1 MKIISL
7 CGAWCA
13 VCHTPSGETLAMTGS
28 VPGSAIADH
37 IRAGHLPQD
46 IFYRDNAEAVRRF
59 ECCDYTYRRSVTLD
73 ALAEVAVLSFERL
86 DTYADVLVNGQTVY
100 HSENGNIRHDIPL
113 AAGILRVGENT
124 VEVRLAS
131 PIRAAAGRPA
141 REGAFTTERLY
152 TRRMQCTYG
161 WDWVG
166 RFVTVGI
173 GDCTLTLSERCEAV
187 CEHVYI
193 TTPCIDPDSAT
204 VRIDTTLREGYRP
217 QCLTHTVLSPEG
229 EAVALH
235 RRFCRENFL
244 RTELDVPAPRLWYPR
259 GYGEQPLYTLVLTD
273 AHGRELHRECFGI
286 RTVKLQQL
294 PDAEDSAARATCR
307 QIKNPYYDKNDTSS
321 SFLIKIN
328 GTPIF
333 CKGANW
339 VPCVP
344 FADGDVS
351 ERQSALLRTCAE
363 GGVNMLRVWG
373 GGAFESAHFY
383 SECSRLGILVTQ
395 DFLMACGAYPEDED
409 WFIAE
414 LRREA
419 LYAARLLRNQPCLIY
434 WTGDNENAVDGCD
447 TDENYKGRRSAYD
460 GIAPVLYR
468 EDPSRRFL
476 PSSPYGG
483 ATYASNTVG
492 TTHNTQYLGDMLF
505 PYMAS
510 GDASDYKEELK
521 RLRARFIA
529 EEPQMGAVSLA
540 SLRRF
545 LTDED
550 ILEGEDM
557 LLYHTKGNPALSKE
571 LFTYL
576 TDFTQS
582 MLGRFESGHDRL
594 VKLRYVQREWIR
606 VTLEQAR
613 RDKALCSGI
622 IYWMMNDCWPA
633 AAGWALI
640 DFYGRPKEGY
650 FGFRRAAAPV
660 IGSIDR
666 EGDRLLVYVTS
677 DSPRDT
683 SVRLTLTHLCADLRT
698 VKEQRTCE
706 YIAKAGQSAPV
717 LTETAPLA
725 EGELLVL
732 DLCGEGVCDRTFY
745 RDGALPLC
753 PCEGVTYT
761 VDGTAHTVTVTAT
774 DYAHAVLIDGD
785 LIPEDSG
792 FSLLPG
798 ECRTLRYTPEHADAT
813 PTVCA
818 YTLRR

>member
-46 IFYRDNAEAVRRF
+46 IFYRDNAEAVRRY

-131 PIRAAAGRPA
+131 PIRAVAGRPA

-152 TRRMQCTYG
+152 TRRTQCTYG

-229 EAVALH
+229 EAVASH

-244 RTELDVPAPRLWYPR
+244 RTELDVPAARLWYPR

-286 RTVKLQQL
+286 RTVKIQQL
-294 PDAEDSAARATCR
+294 PDAENSAARATCR

-434 WTGDNENAVDGCD
+434 WSGDNENAVDGCD

-460 GIAPVLYR
+460 GIAPILYR

-483 ATYASNTVG
+483 DRYASNTVG

-505 PYMAS
+505 PYMEK
-510 GDASDYKEELK
+510 GDASDYKEEFK
-521 RLRARFIA
+521 KYRARFIA
-529 EEPQMGAVSLA
+529 EEPQLGAIPLA

-545 LTDED
+545 LTDAD
-550 ILEGEDM
+550 IFENDEM

-571 LFTYL
+571 LYTYM
-576 TDFTQS
+576 TDFAQS
-582 MLGRFESGHDRL
+582 MLGKFTDGTDRL
-594 VKLRYVQREWIR
+594 FKLRYLQYEWIR

-650 FGFRRAAAPV
+650 YAFRRAAAPV

-666 EGDRLLVYVTS
+666 EAGVTSVYVS
-677 DSPRDT
+677 NDSPRART
-683 SVRLTLTHLCADLRT
+683 VCGTLTHLAADRKT
-698 VKEQRTCE
+698 VKASYPFTHTAEACS
-706 YIAKAGQSAPV
+706 SAV
-717 LTETAPLA
+717 ALTVHAPLPD
-725 EGELLVL
+725 GELLICEL
-732 DLCGEGVCDRTFY
+732 TGDGVCDRTFY
-745 RDGALPLC
+745 QNGALTIRPS
-753 PCEGVTYT
+753 EGVTLS
-761 VDGTAHTVTVTAT
+761 VNEQAHTVTLTASE
-774 DYAHAVLIDGD
+774 YVHAVLLDGEA
-785 LIPEDSG
+785 IFEDSG
-792 FSLLPG
+792 FSLLCG
-798 ECRTLRYTPEHADAT
+798 EVRTLSYKPTAEGAAAPTAT
-813 PTVCA
+813 A
-818 YTLRR
+818 YTLL